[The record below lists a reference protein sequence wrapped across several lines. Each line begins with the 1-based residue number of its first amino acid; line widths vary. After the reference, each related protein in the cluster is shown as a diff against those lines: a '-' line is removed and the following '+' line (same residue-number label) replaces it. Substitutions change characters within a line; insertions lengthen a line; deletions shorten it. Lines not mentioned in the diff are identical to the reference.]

1 MFYTKKYPITH
12 LDNEFLVLEWERG
25 YKNTKIFYKDAEI
38 SSVNNIQ
45 QIRKGFKF
53 NNPDLGLIE
62 LKLSEKPVAVDVI
75 INGLHS
81 AVNNSHPI
89 KKIKSISTYFYMFAT
104 FVLIYILF
112 ISFTLQDKTQT
123 IFALI
128 TEIPFI
134 ALYIICAIYAK
145 RSKAWAV
152 YTGFIVFCF
161 FSLLSFVALVLPFS
175 TLSSLTGFIT
185 VAVKAAFIIFMV
197 PFVKQ
202 ASQLWKYKQYEKF
215 SNSTLIDDI

>member
-25 YKNTKIFYKDAEI
+25 YKNTKIFYKDIEI

-53 NNPDLGLIE
+53 KNEDLGLIE
-62 LKLSEKPVAVDVI
+62 LKLSEKPTAIDVI

-81 AVNNSHPI
+81 AVNHSHPI
-89 KKIKSISTYFYMFAT
+89 KKVKSISTYFYMFAA

-112 ISFTLQDKTQT
+112 ISLTLQDKVQT

-134 ALYIICAIYAK
+134 VLYIICAIYAK
-145 RSKAWAV
+145 QSKAWAV

-161 FSLLSFVALVLPFS
+161 FSLLSLVALVLPFS
-175 TLSSLTGFIT
+175 TLSSIAGFIT
-185 VAVKAAFIIFMV
+185 VAVKVSFIVFMI

-202 ASQLWKYKQYEKF
+202 AAELRKYKAFKKF
-215 SNSTLIDDI
+215 SSSTLIDDI